1 MINIQSTFASKNRY
15 EKVNSI
21 DYAFAKNKQDV
32 IDTSHSNSRNN
43 EHKHSH
49 IREKQIHQT
58 PLSVDMAREDV
69 CRELKLFLF
78 SILLINFTTKLQTN

>member
-1 MINIQSTFASKNRY
+1 MIDINLPLHQKNRY

-58 PLSVDMAREDV
+58 PLSVRSSRARSGV
-69 CRELKLFLF
+69 FPYRELK
-78 SILLINFTTKLQTN
+78 ILTKDRPS

>member
-1 MINIQSTFASKNRY
+1 MIDINLPLHQKNRY

-58 PLSVDMAREDV
+58 PLSVRSSKARSGIFPLQRAEDFDK
-69 CRELKLFLF
+69 RPIKLK
-78 SILLINFTTKLQTN
+78 IEN